1 MAAWLESDRSGAS
14 LTQDRSTKAL
24 ISIIEGGSL
33 VKQLLDKHRFGPWA
47 LVTGASSGIGKE
59 LTRQLAANGLNV
71 VIAARRIDLLRELGD
86 GIEREFSVQF
96 RAVQADLSEEDSI
109 DKIKDVTRDL
119 DIGLIVS
126 NAGAVKAGE
135 FMTMPLKD
143 LHDQISINVVAHM
156 ELVRYF
162 APRLVKRARG
172 GVMLVGAMGAS
183 IGIPY
188 IANPSATKAYIL
200 ALGEAL
206 HLELEKHGVAVTVL
220 TPGLTDTAAVP
231 EIMVDPGALPMKPM
245 SVAQVASEGIAAI
258 QANKTLCVPGA
269 LNRFINRVVP
279 ASITRKMEAKL
290 LKK

>member
-1 MAAWLESDRSGAS
+1 M
-14 LTQDRSTKAL
+14 
-24 ISIIEGGSL
+24 
-33 VKQLLDKHRFGPWA
+33 KQRLDKDRFGPWA

-71 VIAARRIDLLRELGD
+71 VMAARRIDLLKELGN

-96 RAVQADLSEEDSI
+96 RAVQVDLSEEGSI
-109 DKIKDVTRDL
+109 DKIKDATRDL

-156 ELVRYF
+156 ELVRHF

-206 HLELEKHGVAVTVL
+206 HFELEKHGVAVTVL
-220 TPGLTDTAAVP
+220 TPGLTDTAVLP
-231 EIMVDPGALPMKPM
+231 EIMIDPGALPMKPL

-258 QANKTLCVPGA
+258 QANKSLSVPGA

-279 ASITRKMEAKL
+279 ASIARTMEAKL

>member
-1 MAAWLESDRSGAS
+1 M
-14 LTQDRSTKAL
+14 
-24 ISIIEGGSL
+24 
-33 VKQLLDKHRFGPWA
+33 KQLLDKDRFGPWA

-71 VIAARRIDLLRELGD
+71 VIAARRIDLLKELGD
-86 GIEREFSVQF
+86 GIEREFSAQS
-96 RAVQADLSEEDSI
+96 RAVQVDLSEDDSI
-109 DKIKDVTRDL
+109 DKIKDVIRDL

-162 APRLVKRARG
+162 APRLVKRGRG
-172 GVMLVGAMGAS
+172 GVMLVGAMVTS
-183 IGIPY
+183 HGIPY
-188 IANPSATKAYIL
+188 LANPSATKAYIS

-206 HLELEKHGVAVTVL
+206 HDELEKQGVAVTVL
-220 TPGLTDTAAVP
+220 TTGATDTAAVP
-231 EIMVDPGALPMKPM
+231 EIMVDPGAMPMKPM

-258 QANKTLCVPGA
+258 QANKSVCVPGA
-269 LNRFINRVVP
+269 HIQPCLLESQRYLRTRP
-279 ASITRKMEAKL
+279 EPLTLASSASL
-290 LKK
+290 PDQP